1 MSKLRNRN
9 ELPIVLVGGCHNSQ
23 FNVSMIPGLLDLRN
37 KQNTWCHGSAV
48 PECFSWYLTKLPR
61 RGAIATIG
69 NTGLGYGVL
78 GKDCTILGLDG
89 GICIEFFK
97 QYGME
102 YEANEGAAYLG
113 DVFINTQQS
122 YHDTFDM
129 DFLDHAKS
137 LTQWV
142 LLGDPSLMIGGYS

>member
-1 MSKLRNRN
+1 MIAGFLDKINPSKTK
-9 ELPIVLVGGCHNSQ
+9 
-23 FNVSMIPGLLDLRN
+23 M
-37 KQNTWCHGSAV
+37 WCYGMPV
-48 PECFSWYLTKLPR
+48 PECFSWYLVKLPR

-78 GKDCTILGLDG
+78 GKDCLVEGLDG

-102 YEANEGAAYLG
+102 YNVNKTAILG
-113 DVFINTQQS
+113 DVYRSTLHS
-122 YHDTFDM
+122 YWETFDM
-129 DFLDHAKS
+129 DYLDHAKS

-142 LLGDPSLMIGGYS
+142 LMGDPSLKLGGYPQPSSFS